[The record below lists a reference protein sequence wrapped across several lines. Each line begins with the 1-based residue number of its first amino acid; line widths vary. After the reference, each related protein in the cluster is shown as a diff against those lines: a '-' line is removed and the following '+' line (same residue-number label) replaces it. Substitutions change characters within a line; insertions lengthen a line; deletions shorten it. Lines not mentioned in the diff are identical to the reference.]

1 MREEAWICEYKY
13 QVWVGLR
20 ERVINEH
27 ANLFVL
33 CDGQKSRKTQRVK
46 QGSGNSIHP
55 HFRLD
60 FWSNFI
66 SALTE
71 KKSRSSVPFSRLPVP
86 SEIQVSALFPISF
99 FNSRAKKTKGGK
111 CRKCSQKKGPTRTRR
126 RKKTEQNP
134 FERFVCFRLDPTLV
148 QGPSFEPLNQTEMA
162 KMAQAFDSPRK
173 REGYRKW
180 KHGRLVNLQC
190 KIKYLRYEQDI

>member
-1 MREEAWICEYKY
+1 MGKSHERRKRET
-13 QVWVGLR
+13 
-20 ERVINEH
+20 
-27 ANLFVL
+27 
-33 CDGQKSRKTQRVK
+33 RKWKFHSPAFQTR
-46 QGSGNSIHP
+46 
-55 HFRLD
+55 
-60 FWSNFI
+60 FWSNFR

-126 RKKTEQNP
+126 RKKDGAKSFWKVCLFSSRSDSRSRTKR
-134 FERFVCFRLDPTLV
+134 ERF
-148 QGPSFEPLNQTEMA
+148 EALNQTEMA
-162 KMAQAFDSPRK
+162 KMAKAFDSPRK

-190 KIKYLRYEQDI
+190 KIKYLRYEQDV